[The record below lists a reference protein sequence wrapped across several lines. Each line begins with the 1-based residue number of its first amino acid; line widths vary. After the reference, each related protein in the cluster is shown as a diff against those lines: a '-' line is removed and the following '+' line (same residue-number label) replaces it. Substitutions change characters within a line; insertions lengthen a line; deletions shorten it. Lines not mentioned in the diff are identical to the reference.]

1 MENQEQN
8 FTKKQLRELRRQKK
22 TEKRESEENKKR
34 LSRIIIWSFAVLIIG
49 GTITLMA
56 GFALPKTSSSNF

>member
-22 TEKRESEENKKR
+22 TEKRESEENKK
-34 LSRIIIWSFAVLIIG
+34 IKGIG
-49 GTITLMA
+49 RPDFTAFKKHL
-56 GFALPKTSSSNF
+56 KTGYVETKETDLFKKVKIK